1 MSKRDLSNKRLSSY
15 SNKELFELYQQNH
28 DIDIR
33 NELIQRNLYIID
45 VLVKKYMNKGIE
57 YDDLYQVASLG
68 LIKAV
73 ERFDVHKGFE
83 FGSFATPT
91 ILGEIKKYFRDK
103 GWTIRV
109 PRKTQEIS
117 VKLQK
122 AKEALIQELQRIP
135 MVSEIAEYLD
145 CTEEEVLLAMEA
157 SSAYD
162 IKSIHQTFENN
173 NQDKDLMLEEI
184 LGKEDKHFNHYENQ
198 DFILKI
204 INTFTDIEK
213 EIFELRFLKEKRQS
227 EIAKKLDVSQ
237 MTISRMERKI
247 IEKFK
252 NELTKVEN
260 L

>member
-1 MSKRDLSNKRLSSY
+1 MSIRDLSEEKISNN

-45 VLVKKYMNKGIE
+45 VLVKKYINKGIE

-73 ERFDVHKGFE
+73 ERFDISKGFK

-91 ILGEIKKYFRDK
+91 ILKKKKKYFRDK

-122 AKEALIQELQRIP
+122 AKEKLTQELQRIP
-135 MVSEIAEYLD
+135 MVSEIAEYLE
-145 CTEEEVLLAMEA
+145 CTEEDILQAMEA
-157 SSAYD
+157 ASAYD
-162 IKSIHQTFENN
+162 IHSIHQTFENN

-184 LGKEDKHFNHYENQ
+184 LGKEDKHFSSFENQ

-204 INTFTDIEK
+204 METFSDVEK
-213 EIFELRFLKEKRQS
+213 EIFELRFLKEEKQS
-227 EIAKKLDVSQ
+227 EIAKKLEVSQ

-252 NELTKVEN
+252 NEL
-260 L
+260 

>member
-1 MSKRDLSNKRLSSY
+1 MSIRDLSEEKVSNN

-45 VLVKKYMNKGIE
+45 VLVKKYINKGIE

-73 ERFDVHKGFE
+73 ERFDISKGFE

-122 AKEALIQELQRIP
+122 AKEKLTQELQRIP
-135 MVSEIAEYLD
+135 MVSEIAEYLE
-145 CTEEEVLLAMEA
+145 CTEEDILQAMEA
-157 SSAYD
+157 ASAYD
-162 IKSIHQTFENN
+162 IHSIHQTFENN

-184 LGKEDKHFNHYENQ
+184 LGKEDKHFNSFENQ

-204 INTFTDIEK
+204 METFSDVEK
-213 EIFELRFLKEKRQS
+213 EIFELRFLKEEKQS
-227 EIAKKLDVSQ
+227 EIAKKLEVSQ

-252 NELTKVEN
+252 NELIRIEN
-260 L
+260 